1 MKHGRGA
8 WGAMGIRSKEPGL
21 CGVGDVSELTH
32 EGYDRWTGGE
42 KTVKPEG
49 RKSLQAIHPGHS
61 LL

>member
-8 WGAMGIRSKEPGL
+8 RGAMGIRSKEPGL
-21 CGVGDVSELTH
+21 CGVRGVSELTH

-49 RKSLQAIHPGHS
+49 PLVPKP
-61 LL
+61 